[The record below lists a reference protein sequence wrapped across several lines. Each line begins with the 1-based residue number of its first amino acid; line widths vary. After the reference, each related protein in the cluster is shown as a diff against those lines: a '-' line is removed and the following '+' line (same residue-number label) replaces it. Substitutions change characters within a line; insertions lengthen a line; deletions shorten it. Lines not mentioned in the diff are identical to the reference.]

1 MAIEKAGNL
10 IGKGRNFAVVLGRF
24 NELVTGKL
32 LEGALDCLQRHGVEQ
47 DNITVYR
54 VPGSF
59 EIPQAAKRLATTSID
74 GIVCVGAL
82 IRGNTPHFDLLASQV
97 TKDISNVAL
106 ESGMP
111 VSFGIITADTQEQA
125 LERAGSK
132 AGNKGWQAAMSVLEM
147 VNLFDEMG

>member
-1 MAIEKAGNL
+1 MVIEKAGNL
-10 IGKGRNFAVVLGRF
+10 LGKGKKFAIVVGRF

-32 LEGALDCLQRHGVEQ
+32 LEGALDCLERHGVDK

-59 EIPQAAKRLATTSID
+59 EIPQAAKKLVSTDID
-74 GIVCVGAL
+74 GIICAGAL
-82 IRGNTPHFDLLASQV
+82 IRGDTPHFDLLASQV
-97 TKDISNVAL
+97 VKDVSNIAVS
-106 ESGMP
+106 SGMP

-132 AGNKGWQAAMSVLEM
+132 AGNKGWQAAMSTLEM
-147 VNLFDEMG
+147 SNLFDGIG